1 MKATDMRVLLTGAS
15 GGIGSALAREL
26 AAAGASLLLTA
37 RRGERLLRLRD
48 ELAATGA
55 TVETVIAD
63 LGTTEGLLVVTDAAS
78 RFAGGVNVLV
88 NNAGIN
94 SFGRFDEQ
102 TADSLND
109 LVLTN
114 VLAPMQLTRF
124 MLPLLKR
131 QTRAQIVNVGS
142 ILGSIGLPGQVA
154 YSSCKFAM
162 HGFSESLRRELGG
175 TAIRVVYAAPRATDT
190 TMNDETQRAVN
201 EQTGTATDRPEKVA
215 ELILKTMQGGN
226 RERFI
231 GWPERLFVK
240 INALLPGLVDNATR
254 KQAGLLARPSP
265 TEHSVTRLDGVKQ

>member
-1 MKATDMRVLLTGAS
+1 MKTADMKVLLTGAT

-37 RRGERLLRLRD
+37 QKSERLLRLRD

-55 TVETVIAD
+55 TVDTVRAD
-63 LGTTEGLLVVTDAAS
+63 LGTTEGLLTVADAAS
-78 RFAGGVNVLV
+78 GFEGAVNMLV

-94 SFGRFDEQ
+94 RFGRFDEQ
-102 TADSLND
+102 TAETLND

-124 MLPLLKR
+124 MLPLLER
-131 QTRAQIVNVGS
+131 QPEAQIVNVGS

-154 YSSCKFAM
+154 YSSCKFAT
-162 HGFSESLRRELGG
+162 HGFTESLRRELKS
-175 TAIRVVYAAPRATDT
+175 TSIRVVYVAPRATDT
-190 TMNDETQRAVN
+190 AMNDEAQRAVN
-201 EQTGTATDRPEKVA
+201 EQTGTATDSPEKVA
-215 ELILKTMQGGN
+215 KLILRSMQGGI

-240 INALLPGLVDNATR
+240 INALLPGLVDNAVR
-254 KQAGLLARPSP
+254 KQAGLLTPASSADHPI
-265 TEHSVTRLDGVKQ
+265 THLDGVKQ